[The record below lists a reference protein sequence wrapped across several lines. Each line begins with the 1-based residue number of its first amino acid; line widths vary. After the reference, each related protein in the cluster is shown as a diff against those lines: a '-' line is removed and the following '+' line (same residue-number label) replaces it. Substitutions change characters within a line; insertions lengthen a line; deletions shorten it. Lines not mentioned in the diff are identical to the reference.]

1 MECVVL
7 HKTLSHV
14 AIAQCVVNHVLRE
27 EQEAAMRDWIC
38 GPQEFESGARE
49 RIKLAWER
57 ARAALKYVEELQGQ
71 AGQAARDLGLEVIK
85 QNPECP

>member
-14 AIAQCVVNHVLRE
+14 AIAQGVIDNVLRE
-27 EQEAAMRDWIC
+27 ELDIAIREWIC
-38 GPQEFESGARE
+38 EPQEFEPGARE
-49 RIKLAWER
+49 RIKLALER
-57 ARAALKYVEELQGQ
+57 ARAAHKYVEELQGQ

-85 QNPECP
+85 QNPERP